1 MPTPIHTQARFKWPA
16 QRPWLWGAAL
26 ALLLLPALAM
36 QFTHE
41 VQWGR
46 EDFLVFGGMLLA
58 ACGAFELAMHLSAS
72 RRFRWVAGTAIV
84 VVFLLVWA
92 ELAVGLWH

>member
-1 MPTPIHTQARFKWPA
+1 MPITHLRSPWPA
-16 QRPWLWGAAL
+16 QRRWLWGAAL

-41 VQWGR
+41 VRWGR
-46 EDFLVFGGMLLA
+46 EDFVVFGGMLLA
-58 ACGAFELAMHLSAS
+58 ACGAFEVAMRWSTG
-72 RRFRWVAGTAIV
+72 RRFRWVAGTTIV